1 MIRMTRLALLFLG
14 ILSILLSIFAQV
26 KWQQLD
32 DPLSHAAHLETWPI
46 HYVLL
51 AQVRCFLFGKPQC
64 ETPTL
69 CDGCM
74 CNLLLSPVCG
84 SNGKTYSNACRAKAD
99 CQFKWTQGA
108 CPTEE

>member
-1 MIRMTRLALLFLG
+1 MIRMTRLELLV
-14 ILSILLSIFAQV
+14 LSILGIFLSIFAQGAV

-32 DPLSHAAHLETWPI
+32 YPLQHAGTLCQQA
-46 HYVLL
+46 
-51 AQVRCFLFGKPQC
+51 RRFLFGKPQC
-64 ETPTL
+64 ETPAL

-108 CPTEE
+108 CPTEG

>member
-1 MIRMTRLALLFLG
+1 MIRTTRLALLVLSMLG
-14 ILSILLSIFAQV
+14 IFLSIFAQGAV
-26 KWQQLD
+26 KWLPLPHAHTLCQQ
-32 DPLSHAAHLETWPI
+32 A
-46 HYVLL
+46 
-51 AQVRCFLFGKPQC
+51 RCFLFGKPQC

-84 SNGKTYSNACRAKAD
+84 SNGKSYSNACRAKAD